1 MNIQEILA
9 KMTALE
15 NEVNALKSSNTTLQ
29 AKVAAIDHRIDN
41 LVVCDAP
48 PINKPKP
55 TPSVSELI
63 QKFEPQETQE
73 PIDWIVKGTEAVNA
87 TTSIST
93 GYKCSVITT
102 WKKAMEAQASNKNL
116 KEVWSHLLTW
126 CNSIE
131 HDDHRKTKMG
141 ELKTAFKYM
150 GMEYDSDFNIEH
162 EKLTNKLKHEQEYKQ
177 LTPEELKK
185 YKCADGTYL
194 TIQKLRAFY
203 NKLPDTVSDF
213 HRMQLAFVIFHA
225 QRPQD
230 WEKLPYGKENKDT
243 HGHYDPE
250 TATMHLITGKTD
262 KTYKTRIF
270 KVHPEVEKA
279 IARFHAGKTSKWL
292 IPQEK
297 DATKPCTTLRKNIQ
311 RHFFFNSNTFGFPT
325 DINLT
330 NLRALYETHIRHVDP
345 MPEEEL
351 KATMATIGHS
361 NETAIKRYSE
371 MFRLMNKEQS

>member
-15 NEVNALKSSNTTLQ
+15 NEVNALKSSNTALK

-87 TTSIST
+87 TTSISS

-126 CNSIE
+126 CNGIE
-131 HDDHRKTKMG
+131 HNDHRKTKMG

-185 YKCADGTYL
+185 YKCTNGTYL

-203 NKLPDTVSDF
+203 TKLPDTVSDF

-225 QRPQD
+225 QRPQ
-230 WEKLPYGKENKDT
+230 
-243 HGHYDPE
+243 H
-250 TATMHLITGKTD
+250 
-262 KTYKTRIF
+262 
-270 KVHPEVEKA
+270 
-279 IARFHAGKTSKWL
+279 
-292 IPQEK
+292 
-297 DATKPCTTLRKNIQ
+297 
-311 RHFFFNSNTFGFPT
+311 
-325 DINLT
+325 
-330 NLRALYETHIRHVDP
+330 
-345 MPEEEL
+345 
-351 KATMATIGHS
+351 
-361 NETAIKRYSE
+361 
-371 MFRLMNKEQS
+371 